1 MSVYVCMC
9 WTVGAL
15 IRTDKGG
22 GGIPG
27 GAFLRMDK
35 GWVPGWVLI
44 HHTRNH
50 NRLGLSS
57 EPKQSYKAVL

>member
-22 GGIPG
+22 VYQGVLFLERTKGGYQG
-27 GAFLRMDK
+27 GYSFATPETIID
-35 GWVPGWVLI
+35 
-44 HHTRNH
+44 
-50 NRLGLSS
+50 
-57 EPKQSYKAVL
+57 

>member
-1 MSVYVCMC
+1 MSVYVCIC

-15 IRTDKGG
+15 IRSVKG

-44 HHTRNH
+44 CHSRNH

-57 EPKQSYKAVL
+57 EPKQSYNPVL